1 MIISDYNGVILAVKA
16 NHGGC
21 THDVRVWASSQLSAY
36 MLREHE
42 NGRRNVWLI
51 GDAYPL
57 LPYLMT
63 PKLNQV
69 PGSPGAL
76 YTDCHIRAR
85 FSVERAIGVL
95 KGRWRYLRKERA
107 LNYVPKFAAWIV
119 NATCVLHNIAKQYN
133 VPEDDVYREDDIEEE
148 NIDIRNNNM
157 VARGNAVRE
166 RIIQIYFN

>member
-107 LNYVPKFAAWIV
+107 LNYVPKFA
-119 NATCVLHNIAKQYN
+119 
-133 VPEDDVYREDDIEEE
+133 EDDVYREDDIEEE

>member
-51 GDAYPL
+51 
-57 LPYLMT
+57 
-63 PKLNQV
+63 V